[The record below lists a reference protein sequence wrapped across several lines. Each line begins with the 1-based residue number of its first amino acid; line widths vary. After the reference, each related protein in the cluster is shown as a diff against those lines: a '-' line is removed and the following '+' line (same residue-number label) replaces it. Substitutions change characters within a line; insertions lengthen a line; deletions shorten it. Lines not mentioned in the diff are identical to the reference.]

1 MSHQVYKVECS
12 PKFDDGHGFRIVD
25 TFYTGFPSRDVTADR
40 IQRQSQGRAPYNYNV
55 SAVPSEDAADHDDWD
70 LESWPEDPECEG
82 HESLRGDSMGVT
94 VYCPNNECRKVNAR
108 R

>member
-25 TFYTGFPSRDVTADR
+25 TFYTGFPSRDITADR
-40 IQRQSQGRAPYNYNV
+40 IQRQSQGRTPYNYNV
-55 SAVPSEDAADHDDWD
+55 SAVPSEDAADRDQ
-70 LESWPEDPECEG
+70 PECEG
-82 HESLRGDSMGVT
+82 HESLRGDSMGLT
-94 VYCPNNECRKVNAR
+94 VYCPNNECLKVNVR